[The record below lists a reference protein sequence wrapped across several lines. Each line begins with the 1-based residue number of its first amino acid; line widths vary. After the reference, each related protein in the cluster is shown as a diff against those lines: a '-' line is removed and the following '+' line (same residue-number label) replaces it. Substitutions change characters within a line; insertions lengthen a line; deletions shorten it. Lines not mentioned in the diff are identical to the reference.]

1 MDKRVTFD
9 GDLKDIDSGID
20 ETTSAVATVPGQQL
34 SIYGQRDDSAIISD
48 CIIGIALVHLLAHGR
63 RQGAIEEKS
72 IKIGSPAVGG
82 LLSGSSSSGRGGRC
96 FDPVSAYLVP
106 VYLVGTAF
114 GLVAGQ
120 TLVRQDPNVHR
131 VQLDHAAAG
140 DSFAA

>member
-1 MDKRVTFD
+1 MKNHFFINVLINIPLNKFFTY
-9 GDLKDIDSGID
+9 KADIK
-20 ETTSAVATVPGQQL
+20 
-34 SIYGQRDDSAIISD
+34 YK
-48 CIIGIALVHLLAHGR
+48 
-63 RQGAIEEKS
+63 KS

-96 FDPVSAYLVP
+96 FDPVSADLVP
-106 VYLVGTAF
+106 VYLAGTVF